1 MTNSWKQSINNQGYS
16 AYSYDGPVLEF
27 GKVISAHW
35 SASTYARS
43 EKEARRNLV
52 YQFKQKYGKTVTT
65 KIELPGKIKKS
76 G

>member
-1 MTNSWKQSINNQGYS
+1 MFNRRRVMKYADCNT
-16 AYSYDGPVLEF
+16 YSYDGPVLEF
-27 GKVISAHW
+27 GKVVSTRW

-52 YQFKQKYGKTVTT
+52 YQFKQKYGKTVIT
-65 KIELPGKIKKS
+65 KIELPGKIVKA